1 MPKLLKFS
9 SLFSVSSHMSG
20 KSKVVPASVR
30 IPISDVNKVNNDGRF
45 GCGDGEKYEVA
56 QNVMA

>member
-1 MPKLLKFS
+1 
-9 SLFSVSSHMSG
+9 MSG
-20 KSKVVPASVR
+20 KSKVVPASVH